1 MFLPGTCIGVV
12 AIQHQ
17 SSRVPLSIQGYSY
30 IFRNF
35 LPRPLPNEKID
46 MNTLRPSERWEGRS
60 QKETKYN
67 HSISDIYCY
76 AIKTTLEEKPG
87 LENMVNSPNVL
98 FIDLLR
104 LMSCF
109 WVTELES
116 RHLQLSWMES
126 FYYEEV
132 GKRRQRLSLLNALTP
147 NPIDRLAAKVQA
159 DFIGLHGVQIEI
171 GSYRFLVNESLT
183 NCKALHDN
191 GPLNDDGPYDHGPP
205 YENSQFGPLI
215 NDLKYI
221 LEAITLLERRVKRNE
236 SFLRSI
242 SDDFE
247 KERSDNRNKLLLILA
262 LWAWLVSPVTLT
274 SSIMNLGQEKS
285 SSSEKVGDVQIFWKV
300 ALVLGVAVIL
310 FVVGVLWVTEAC
322 NWIARRSSL
331 ER

>member
-1 MFLPGTCIGVV
+1 MRLMILPDTLVGVA
-12 AIQHQ
+12 AIQRQ
-17 SSRVPLSIQGYSY
+17 SSRVPVSIQGYSY

-35 LPRPLPNEKID
+35 LHRPLPNEKID
-46 MNTLRPSERWEGRS
+46 MNILRPTERWEGRS

-76 AIKTTLEEKPG
+76 AIKTNLEKKLG
-87 LENMVNSPNVL
+87 LENMVKSPNVL

-147 NPIDRLAAKVQA
+147 NPLDSLAAKVQA
-159 DFIGLHGVQIEI
+159 DLIGLHGVQIET
-171 GSYRFLVNESLT
+171 GSYRFLVNENLT
-183 NCKALHDN
+183 NCRALRDN
-191 GPLNDDGPYDHGPP
+191 GPSDDDVSID
-205 YENSQFGPLI
+205 ENCPFTSLI
-215 NDLKYI
+215 EDLKY
-221 LEAITLLERRVKRNE
+221 LLKAISLLERRLTRNK

-274 SSIMNLGQEKS
+274 SSIMNLGQDKS
-285 SSSEKVGDVQIFWKV
+285 SSSEKVGDVKIFWKV
-300 ALVLGVAVIL
+300 ALVLGIAVIL
-310 FVVGVLWVTEAC
+310 FVVFVLLATETC
-322 NWIARRSSL
+322 NWIARRRSSL
-331 ER
+331 KR